1 MRAPPPPPPPRET
14 DDQRRPSA
22 KAKRAWSKPT
32 VRKMTYVNIAGSG
45 PTAAPGSPEDPKYR
59 DTTS

>member
-1 MRAPPPPPPPRET
+1 MRHKSPQPSRET
-14 DDQRRPSA
+14 DDQRPSA

-45 PTAAPGSPEDPKYR
+45 PQARPGAPEDAIYR
-59 DTTS
+59 DPNS